1 MPYPKHLD
9 KADIFEAVSKRFPSA
24 KTDTILALMGL
35 AETKDLNP
43 LDNQLQLTFAYS
55 KDANGQSSQ
64 KGIPLIGID
73 GFRAIAA
80 RSGKYLGGTAPL
92 FARLNSAG
100 EIVWN
105 EAWVEEWGYPIA
117 CKMGIYVR
125 DAKEPTYS
133 VVHFNEYAGYRKL
146 SEKEIKE
153 GKIKPEKYDAYGKPQ
168 VLSSMWATKF
178 LLMLA
183 KCCEAVAIRR
193 ACPDELSGLYTGD
206 EFSGINGQNLI
217 NATTGSS
224 FTGETVSE
232 VDAVKV
238 RKATTAKPANNSPI
252 TPKDELMFKIKANAD
267 LLGDDFLS
275 EVRGNWKNLTPEMIE
290 TYTDAVNTAIQR
302 NIDNQ
307 PAKDAV
313 SG

>member
-9 KADIFEAVSKRFPSA
+9 KAEIYAAVSKRFASA
-24 KTDTILALMGL
+24 DTDTIITLMSL

-43 LDNQLQLTFAYS
+43 LDNQLQLTFAKS
-55 KDANGQSSQ
+55 KDSNGQFVT
-64 KGIPLIGID
+64 KGIVLIGID

-92 FARLNSAG
+92 FARMNQAG
-100 EIVWN
+100 EIVWS
-105 EAWVEEWGYPIA
+105 EAWFEEWGFPIA
-117 CKMGIYVR
+117 CKMGIYVK
-125 DAKEPTYS
+125 DAPEPTYS
-133 VVHFNEYAGYRKL
+133 VVHFNEYAGYRKM
-146 SEKEIKE
+146 SASEIKE
-153 GKIKPEKYDAYGKPQ
+153 GKKPDKIDNYGNAQ
-168 VLSSMWATKF
+168 VLSPIWATKF

-183 KCCEAVAIRR
+183 KCCEAVGIRR

-217 NATTGSS
+217 NASTGSS
-224 FTGETVSE
+224 FTGESVSE

-238 RKATTAKPANNSPI
+238 RKTTTPKPAENAPI
-252 TPKDELMFKIKANAD
+252 TPKDELMFKIKANTD

-275 EVRGNWKNLTPEMIE
+275 EVRSNWKNLTPEMIE

-307 PAKDAV
+307 PVKEAV